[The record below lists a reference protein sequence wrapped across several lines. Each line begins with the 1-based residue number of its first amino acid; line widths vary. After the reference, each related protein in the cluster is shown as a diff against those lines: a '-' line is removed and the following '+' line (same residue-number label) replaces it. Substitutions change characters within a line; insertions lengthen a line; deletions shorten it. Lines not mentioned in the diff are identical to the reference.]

1 MHHILFSVWLAQV
14 RSGSQ
19 KLKTNEATAADVVIF
34 ARRFARPSIQCAPRA
49 IATKNMVGCNISLV
63 EIDSD

>member
-34 ARRFARPSIQCAPRA
+34 ARPSIQCAPRA